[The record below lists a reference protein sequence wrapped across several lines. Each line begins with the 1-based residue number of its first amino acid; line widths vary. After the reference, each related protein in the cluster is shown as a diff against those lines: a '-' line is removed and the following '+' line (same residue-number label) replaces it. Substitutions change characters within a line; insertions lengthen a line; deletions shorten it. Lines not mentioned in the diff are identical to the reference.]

1 MALPNP
7 QNTYLAYHDSFWTS
21 ERGADKFISNM
32 IRTLDDG
39 YGGAGAILNGFNVVP
54 STPASMVVKVKAG
67 AGAEDDAHLY
77 INYAEYGFFGWMSRD
92 LEIELAAS
100 DQLYPRISLI
110 VAYVD
115 FSVAPDDPE
124 DQEVESP
131 GVLKIVEVPGVSA
144 ASPQVPSQA
153 DIRSQIGAM
162 NPYIVLAQ
170 IRVNVNATQIVS
182 ANITDNTKNLVAQL
196 NDNIAL
202 NQDNSFCAGFLQAN
216 TAKTKTKIVVTGPGS
231 SAPAAIDGIE
241 LIWLKR
247 KA

>member
-39 YGGAGAILNGFNVVP
+39 YGGAGAILNGFTVVP
-54 STPASMVVKVKAG
+54 TTPASMSVIVKAG
-67 AGAEDDAHLY
+67 KGSEDDAHLY

-92 LEIELAAS
+92 LTIELAAS

-110 VAYVD
+110 VAYID
-115 FSVAPDDPE
+115 FSVSPE
-124 DQEVESP
+124 ASDEEVESP

-144 ASPQVPSQA
+144 ASPAVPTES

-202 NQDNSFCAGFLQAN
+202 NQDTSFCAGFLQAN